1 MSAPSL
7 VVVDGVGLVEI
18 DHADALHSECNKATD
33 PLKINFC
40 TYIMGTTLKPE
51 DLEFIRWL
59 DSKEAEEFWDRTEN
73 GEKQILREGW
83 GKAEIEYNRIKGLK
97 EYSENDLKL
106 CEPT

>member
-1 MSAPSL
+1 
-7 VVVDGVGLVEI
+7 
-18 DHADALHSECNKATD
+18 
-33 PLKINFC
+33 
-40 TYIMGTTLKPE
+40 MGTTLKPE

-97 EYSENDLKL
+97 GNSKNDLKL
-106 CEPT
+106 KQPK